1 MNVEQFVE
9 HGARSG
15 HVAPGSDISLC
26 FEHAFQK
33 FVILSVPAVHV
44 SLFGPRLFHALVTI
58 RVEASLLQIASAS
71 YKRSQRSNVDSRG
84 TTVRQLQPTISN
96 FSSWRI
102 FLLRRNASIPKKDAQ
117 SGGNKK
123 EKESRRAKK
132 KRRTKQT

>member
-1 MNVEQFVE
+1 MNNSWNTALGQDTLLLRQTFLYASSMHFKNSSFFLSRRCTCRCLVLAFFMLWLRYEWRRVCFRLHRPLTSVHSARTWTVEE
-9 HGARSG
+9 R
-15 HVAPGSDISLC
+15 
-26 FEHAFQK
+26 
-33 FVILSVPAVHV
+33 
-44 SLFGPRLFHALVTI
+44 LFGNCN
-58 RVEASLLQIASAS
+58 
-71 YKRSQRSNVDSRG
+71 QRFQ
-84 TTVRQLQPTISN
+84 T